1 MKLNTMLKIIWKTLK
16 GYFYCF
22 YRLLT
27 AKGIL
32 LCHTLLAVVEKHLK
46 DIFLFCF
53 RDCYWFKEYFS
64 VTVRNIVHV
73 TSIFL
78 FFVLFS

>member
-1 MKLNTMLKIIWKTLK
+1 
-16 GYFYCF
+16 
-22 YRLLT
+22 
-27 AKGIL
+27 
-32 LCHTLLAVVEKHLK
+32 LK

-78 FFVLFS
+78 FLVLFS